1 VVFTTN
7 HTGYQEVLTDPS
19 FAGQI
24 VVMTAPMIGN
34 YGTRPEDAQSR
45 RPWVSGFVVK
55 NLSDASPRGR
65 EPLPAYLERH
75 QIPTRWGYALGHL
88 PGGPR

>member
-1 VVFTTN
+1 VEGYLLLEDTKAFPGRLLADLAVGLGEVVFTTN

-19 FAGQI
+19 FARQI

-45 RPWVSGFVVK
+45 RSSRLRK
-55 NLSDASPRGR
+55 KK
-65 EPLPAYLERH
+65 
-75 QIPTRWGYALGHL
+75 T
-88 PGGPR
+88 